1 MNEIQNDMK
10 RKLSLIFLLPI
21 LLPGSIVLPVSGD
34 IEKNAIPGTLI
45 VQFIDADQKHAPGL
59 LEARFSTEGIQRE
72 KCLSASLGIWL
83 FSYQTGKTPD
93 RLLLKRIRQERTV
106 ANAQFDH
113 RLSLREVIPDDPEFE
128 NQWALKNTGQFDG
141 LPDADIDATDAWEI
155 AVNTGVNAFGDTIVM
170 AIVDDGFS
178 LNHEDMNYWKNRN
191 EIPNN
196 GVDDDNNG
204 YVDDYDGWNAY
215 YSTGYIQPKDHGQ
228 HVAGIAGAR
237 GNNGIGV
244 CGVNWNGRV
253 MPVAGSSTLESTVVE
268 AYGYVYKMRLL
279 YDETNGAKGAYV
291 VVTNASFGVDFG
303 HPEDYPVWGAMYD
316 SLGSLGIL
324 NVGATMN
331 GPWDVDEAGD
341 IPATFPTEYI
351 IGVTNTTYDDEKN
364 LGAGWGKLSIDLGA
378 PGKSI
383 MSTRISNTYGYKTGT
398 SMAAP
403 QVTGSI
409 ALMYAAA
416 DEAFIQRY
424 SDDPETLALF
434 VKNLLLDAVDTL
446 PGFDTLCVSGGR
458 LNVNNALQKLINP
471 RIVFSTDTLQL
482 SLAPDSV
489 ACDTVY
495 LNNLLG
501 FGLSYETAIPLMSE
515 WLAYTEPS
523 GMLAAHSSDTM
534 VFTFDA
540 SGLEEGTFSSALV
553 ITDIAGMTSVLPVI
567 LKVVSPDGVSDPQY
581 DAITGLEI
589 YPNPFRTELTIAAET
604 PDKID
609 MLLRIFSGGGD
620 LEGSWEIKS
629 SPARSTIFRWDGR
642 NKGGRSLPSGI
653 YFIELSGGGMK
664 ISKRVLKITG

>member
-1 MNEIQNDMK
+1 MT
-10 RKLSLIFLLPI
+10 RKLSLIFLLPF
-21 LLPGSIVLPVSGD
+21 LLPGSIVLPENEN

-45 VQFIDADQKHAPGL
+45 VQFTGNDQNHAPDL
-59 LEARFSTEGIQRE
+59 LEARFSTERIQRE
-72 KCLSASLGIWL
+72 KCLSADLGIWL
-83 FSYQTGKTPD
+83 FSYQTGKTTD
-93 RLLLKRIRQERTV
+93 RLLLKRIKQERTV

-191 EIPNN
+191 EIPDN
-196 GVDDDNNG
+196 GLDDDNNG
-204 YVDDYDGWNAY
+204 YIDDYDGWNAY
-215 YSTGYIQPKDHGQ
+215 YSSGYIQPKDHGQ

-268 AYGYVYKMRLL
+268 AYGYIYKMRLL

-303 HPEDYPVWGAMYD
+303 NPEDYPVWGAMYD

-331 GPWDVDEAGD
+331 GPWDVDEVGD
-341 IPATFPTEYI
+341 IPTTFPTEYI

-364 LGAGWGKLSIDLGA
+364 LGAGWGKISIDLGA

-383 MSTRISNTYGYKTGT
+383 MSTRIPNTYGYKTGT

-403 QVTGSI
+403 QVTGSV

-416 DEAFIQRY
+416 DEAFIHRY

-446 PGFDTLCVSGGR
+446 SGFDTLCVSGGR

-471 RIVFSTDTLQL
+471 RIIFSTDTLQL
-482 SLAPDSV
+482 SLAPDS
-489 ACDTVY
+489 AASDTVY
-495 LNNLLG
+495 INNMLG
-501 FGLSYETAIPLMSE
+501 FGLSYETAIPVMSE
-515 WLAYTEPS
+515 WLTYTEPS
-523 GMLAAHSSDTM
+523 GMLAAHSSDTI

-540 SGLEEGTFSSALV
+540 TGLDEETFNSALV
-553 ITDIAGMTSVLPVI
+553 ITDIAGMSSVLPVI
-567 LKVVSPDGVSDPQY
+567 MKVVSPDGVSDPSY
-581 DAITGLEI
+581 DAISGIEV
-589 YPNPFRTELTIAAET
+589 YPNPFRNELTIAVET
-604 PDKID
+604 PDQID
-609 MLLRIFSGGGD
+609 LLLRIFSAGGD
-620 LEGSWEIKS
+620 LAGSWEINS
-629 SPARSTIFRWDGR
+629 SPANITTFKWDGR
-642 NKGGRSLPSGI
+642 SKGGRSLPSGI